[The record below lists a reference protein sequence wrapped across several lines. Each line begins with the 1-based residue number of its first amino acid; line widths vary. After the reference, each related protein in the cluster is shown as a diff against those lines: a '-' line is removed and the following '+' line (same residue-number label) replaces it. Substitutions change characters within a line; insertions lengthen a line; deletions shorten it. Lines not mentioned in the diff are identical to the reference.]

1 MWIRAKGVIQE
12 MMVEMGKVRVCVT
25 LPKDVVDWIDEMV
38 RKRVYATRSHAIE
51 VCVRKEMEKTEA

>member
-1 MWIRAKGVIQE
+1 

-51 VCVRKEMEKTEA
+51 VCVRKEMEKAGA